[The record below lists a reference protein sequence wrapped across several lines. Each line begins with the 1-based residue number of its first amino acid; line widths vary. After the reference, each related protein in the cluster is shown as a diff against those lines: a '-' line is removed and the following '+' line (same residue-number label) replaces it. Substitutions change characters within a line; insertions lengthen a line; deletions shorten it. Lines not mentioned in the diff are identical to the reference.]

1 MGIRISFVVGACLA
15 GAILSG
21 TLSGQEQGN
30 WPEFRGLTANGHAPD
45 ADLPVELSEQSA
57 KWKSKVHGKGWSSP
71 VVWEGKIWLTT
82 ATEDGRS
89 MSVLCFDL
97 ESGDKIFDQVVFE
110 NETPAPCHSL
120 NSYASPTPVV
130 ADGKVFIHFGKYGTA
145 CLDSANCE
153 TIWERR
159 DLECNHFRGPAS
171 SPILYEGKL
180 FVAFD
185 GFDLQYV
192 VALDSETGETVWKT
206 DRDIDYKTDNG
217 DRKKAYGTALIVE
230 VDGKPLLVCPS
241 AAATIAYDPENGE
254 PVWTAYHGGM
264 NVSARPVVA
273 ETGILVIT
281 NGMGKMIG
289 VQPDGSND
297 VTDSHIK
304 WTTRSSVAKKSSPI
318 VVDDLLYMVADDGV
332 ISCVEAESGRTL
344 YRERIKDNFAAS
356 PIYANNKIYFFGMGG
371 KVVVLKPGREY
382 ELISEANLGNGF
394 MASPAVSGNSLILR
408 SKTHLYSF
416 QK

>member
-1 MGIRISFVVGACLA
+1 
-15 GAILSG
+15 
-21 TLSGQEQGN
+21 
-30 WPEFRGLTANGHAPD
+30 
-45 ADLPVELSEQSA
+45 
-57 KWKSKVHGKGWSSP
+57 
-71 VVWEGKIWLTT
+71 
-82 ATEDGRS
+82 

-110 NETPAPCHSL
+110 NETPARCHSL

-230 VDGKPLLVCPS
+230 VDGKPL
-241 AAATIAYDPENGE
+241 
-254 PVWTAYHGGM
+254 PVSY
-264 NVSARPVVA
+264 
-273 ETGILVIT
+273 
-281 NGMGKMIG
+281 
-289 VQPDGSND
+289 
-297 VTDSHIK
+297 
-304 WTTRSSVAKKSSPI
+304 
-318 VVDDLLYMVADDGV
+318 
-332 ISCVEAESGRTL
+332 
-344 YRERIKDNFAAS
+344 
-356 PIYANNKIYFFGMGG
+356 
-371 KVVVLKPGREY
+371 
-382 ELISEANLGNGF
+382 
-394 MASPAVSGNSLILR
+394 
-408 SKTHLYSF
+408 THLTLPTTPYV
-416 QK
+416 